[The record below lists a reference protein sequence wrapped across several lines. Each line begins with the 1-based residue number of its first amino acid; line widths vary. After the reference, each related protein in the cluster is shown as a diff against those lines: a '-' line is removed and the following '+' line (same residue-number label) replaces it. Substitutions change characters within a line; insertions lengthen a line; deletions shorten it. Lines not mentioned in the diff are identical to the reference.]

1 VTSATSATTVGGTRL
16 ELVVGDITDQ
26 PDLDA
31 VVNAANAQL
40 ATGGGVAGAIH
51 AAAGEALDR
60 ACRPL
65 APIAP
70 GACVVTDAF
79 RLPNRRVVHALGP
92 VFGRDEPAEEL
103 LASVYRCAL
112 ERASQE
118 GLTSIGFP
126 AISTGAF
133 GYPLRPAAEVAIGTV
148 LAALADPASATSSLR
163 VVRFVLF
170 SAADLELFAEVLDA
184 LTRG

>member
-1 VTSATSATTVGGTRL
+1 MTGATTVDGTRL
-16 ELVVGDITDQ
+16 ELAVGDITDQ

-40 ATGGGVAGAIH
+40 TVGGGVAGAIH
-51 AAAGEALDR
+51 AAAGPELDR

-70 GACVVTDAF
+70 GACVATDAF

-92 VFGRDEPAEEL
+92 VYGRDEPADQL
-103 LASVYRCAL
+103 LASVYHCAL
-112 ERASQE
+112 ARAAEE

-133 GYPLRPAAEVAIGTV
+133 GYPLRPAAEVALGTV
-148 LAALADPASATSSLR
+148 LATLATASSPPSPLR
-163 VVRFVLF
+163 LVRFVLF
-170 SAADLELFAEVLDA
+170 SGSDLDVHAEVLDS
-184 LTRG
+184 LTRD

>member
-1 VTSATSATTVGGTRL
+1 VTSAATIGGTRL
-16 ELVVGDITDQ
+16 ELVVGDLTHQ

-40 ATGGGVAGAIH
+40 TTGGGVAGAIH
-51 AAAGEALDR
+51 AAAGPELDR

-70 GACVVTDAF
+70 GQCVVTDAF

-92 VFGRDEPAEEL
+92 VHGRDEPADEL

-112 ERASQE
+112 ERAGEE
-118 GLTSIGFP
+118 GLASIGFP

-133 GYPLRPAAEVAIGTV
+133 GYPLRPAAEVALGTV
-148 LAALADPASATSSLR
+148 VAILTTPSAAASSLR
-163 VVRFVLF
+163 LVRFVLY
-170 SAADLELFAEVLDA
+170 SASDADVHAEVLDS